1 MAVQTTYNTEHAA
14 AYAGMPA
21 DGQLCN
27 TVSRLNASGA
37 TIAYGL
43 GVVTDT
49 TVTTSDAATVPTGAS
64 TAAQFNGVVM
74 REVNRAYADGET
86 FGALNERDMT
96 VINQGVVWVEVL
108 DTVAKDAP
116 VYLRVGATGNGKFSG
131 VVGSGAT
138 LGVLIPDAKFVSGG
152 EAGDLVKISLGLG
165 G

>member
-1 MAVQTTYNTEHAA
+1 MAVQTTYASEHGA

-37 TIAYGL
+37 TIPYGL

-49 TVTTSDAATVPTGAS
+49 AVTDSDAATLPTGSS
-64 TAAQFNGVVM
+64 TAEQFNGVVM
-74 REVNRAYADGET
+74 REVNRAYTDSDT
-86 FGALNERDMT
+86 FGAIDNHDMT
-96 VINQGVVWVEVL
+96 VITHGVVWVEVL

-116 VYLRVGATGNGKFSG
+116 VYLRVGSTGTGKFSG

-138 LGVLIPDAKFVSGG
+138 LGVLISDAKFVSGG
-152 EAGDLVKISLGLG
+152 DAGDLVKISLGLG